1 MCLIQDVWEQTG
13 LDPSCI
19 SGLQEA
25 AAEAGSCR
33 IVAFL
38 RLQVRGGLQE
48 KGLSLLSSCSALTP
62 LTPPS
67 SLL

>member
-1 MCLIQDVWEQTG
+1 MCLIQGVWEQTG

-25 AAEAGSCR
+25 AAGAGSCR

-38 RLQVRGGLQE
+38 HLQMVRGGLQE
-48 KGLSLLSSCSALTP
+48 KGLSLLSS
-62 LTPPS
+62 
-67 SLL
+67 